1 MVGIRDVARR
11 ANVSPGTVSRLLNN
25 DKTLSVS
32 AATRE
37 RIYQAVEA
45 LDYDVNKRKY
55 QKKKLPSIGVIA
67 TISRQSELD
76 DPYFNQLRTG
86 IEEEAR
92 KLHLGLNRVYN
103 LSENPREWKD
113 FDHLGAVIVVG
124 TVTEPSLQELMKQNK
139 NIVVVDNPDIT
150 QEVDLVYADFE
161 RMTQRIL
168 SLFLAAGHRRIAYIG
183 GYNIDVDQAGHKEFN
198 ENEKRLRTYK
208 QFMQEQGLA
217 EAICYKIGQW
227 EPLEGK
233 RMAEELLAENNP
245 FPTAILVG
253 SDPLSVGVYRAL
265 QSAGK
270 KIGKD
275 VVIASFDD
283 IEISE
288 FLTPNLTTVRING
301 RAIGRAAV
309 RLANER
315 IEGIRQEPV
324 VMTFP
329 SKLVI
334 RESFVPEQL

>member
-32 AATRE
+32 EATRE
-37 RIYQAVEA
+37 RILQAVEA
-45 LDYDVNKRKY
+45 LDYDIHKRKY

-103 LSENPREWKD
+103 LSENAREWKD
-113 FDHLGAVIVVG
+113 FDHLGAVIIVG
-124 TVTEPSLQELMKQNK
+124 TVKEKSVQALMKQNK
-139 NIVVVDNPDIT
+139 NVVVVDNPDIT
-150 QEVDLVYADFE
+150 EEVDLVYADFE

-168 SLFLAAGHRRIAYIG
+168 SLFFEAGHRRIAYIG
-183 GYNIDVDQAGHKEFN
+183 GYNIDVDEQGNKEFN

-208 QFMQEQGLA
+208 QFMQEHGLEA
-217 EAICYKIGQW
+217 ELCYKVGEW

-233 RMAEELLAENNP
+233 RMTDELLAEKEP

-270 KIGKD
+270 EIGKD

-288 FLTPNLTTVRING
+288 FLTPNLTTVKINAE
-301 RAIGRAAV
+301 AIGRAAV

-315 IEGIRQEPV
+315 IEGIREEHI

-329 SKLVI
+329 SKLVV
-334 RESFVPEQL
+334 RESFIPEN